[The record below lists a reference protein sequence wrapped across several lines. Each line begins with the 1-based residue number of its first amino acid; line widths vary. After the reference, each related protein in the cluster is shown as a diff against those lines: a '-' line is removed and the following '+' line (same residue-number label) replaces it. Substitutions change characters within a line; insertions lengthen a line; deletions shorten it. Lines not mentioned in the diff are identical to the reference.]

1 MIDPPED
8 PPDRLD
14 PDAAALDELRRV
26 FARAERPEGDAAGGA
41 DDPGAD
47 IADPDVDIA
56 DPDRDGADDSYAL
69 IIVDDDALD
78 DGDALRPTPPPT
90 APRRWWRRRRPEAS
104 GEDLGAPVIGPDV
117 AGEGLDGSVTIRIVD
132 DELPDP
138 VYLDADDVPTT
149 AVIIDDGSP
158 GEVASGGLPTYTRST
173 MDPKIRDRRVAVR
186 RALGRRRLRWLVAV
200 AATLLV
206 VLVVVGVLTSPL
218 FSIGADRVA
227 VVGAVYTDRA
237 ALQEIIDDMDGMPT
251 LTVDTESIER
261 RIEMIPWVL
270 DARVRVDFP
279 RSAVIDIAERKPLI
293 TYQGLDGR
301 YRVLDRQGRVLDVID
316 GQPIAYLLVETPGAP
331 DLAPGQFAT
340 PGVAAAAETAQALTS
355 SVRQRAA
362 RIDVAADGS
371 ELSLFVVG
379 NAGDPASDTGS
390 DPGSEDLIEVD
401 FGAAS
406 DILVKLVR
414 LETVLPTALEQGASR
429 IDVSTAEVTI
439 D

>member
-8 PPDRLD
+8 PPDHLD

-26 FARAERPEGDAAGGA
+26 FARAEQPDGGA
-41 DDPGAD
+41 ADGDDSDGDPDAD
-47 IADPDVDIA
+47 IVDPE
-56 DPDRDGADDSYAL
+56 PDGVDDSYAL
-69 IIVDDDALD
+69 IIVDDDD
-78 DGDALRPTPPPT
+78 DDIVVDGGASSPT
-90 APRRWWRRRRPEAS
+90 PRRWWRRRRTGAGS
-104 GEDLGAPVIGPDV
+104 ED
-117 AGEGLDGSVTIRIVD
+117 AGDDPAAVGSVGSVEGGDGSVAIRIVD

-149 AVIIDDGSP
+149 AVIIDDGPP
-158 GEVASGGLPTYTRST
+158 GEVAPGGLPTYTRST

-200 AATLLV
+200 AAALLV

-237 ALQEIIDDMDGMPT
+237 ALQEIIDDLAGTPT

-279 RSAVIDIAERKPLI
+279 RSAVIDIAERTPLI
-293 TYQGLDGR
+293 TYRGLDGR

-331 DLAPGQFAT
+331 DLVPGQFAT
-340 PGVAAAAETAQALTS
+340 PGLAAAAETAQALTS
-355 SVRQRAA
+355 SIRRRAVR
-362 RIDVAADGS
+362 IEVAGDGS
-371 ELSLFVVG
+371 EMSLFVVG
-379 NAGDPASDTGS
+379 DSGDPVSGAGS
-390 DPGSEDLIEVD
+390 DPGSEDLIEVE